1 MLIELVFKNSKS
13 LYLLKA
19 NEVLMPQRPS
29 CLLHRTPRWEE
40 HGQPCSHTYLSLE
53 MVKFGS
59 SSSSYRDM
67 VWSYCG
73 HSFTNILELL
83 CKSKK
88 KEEKNKTKRLFIQL
102 LRKWT
107 LHAAGLL
114 PLLTLASLRGVR
126 ALNREVINWWR
137 AGYPDL
143 SHQRSHAASCTT
155 NSCPASPQ
163 EQVSPPLFLQNKKQP
178 SL

>member
-1 MLIELVFKNSKS
+1 
-13 LYLLKA
+13 
-19 NEVLMPQRPS
+19 
-29 CLLHRTPRWEE
+29 
-40 HGQPCSHTYLSLE
+40 
-53 MVKFGS
+53 
-59 SSSSYRDM
+59 M

-83 CKSKK
+83 YKSKK

-126 ALNREVINWWR
+126 ALNREVNQLMACWLPRPEPPKEPCSLLHHQFMPQHLPRSRSPLLFFCKARSNRRYKHSPVFVCFFKYTLKRNWKW
-137 AGYPDL
+137 
-143 SHQRSHAASCTT
+143 
-155 NSCPASPQ
+155 NN
-163 EQVSPPLFLQNKKQP
+163 LQQNGPMKK
-178 SL
+178 